1 MNDKK
6 RLFLLATKPIHH
18 RNQFKNTSVMN
29 SIMNQL
35 GNTPWLR
42 HFRLWA
48 WLLLYFVGVAAAQAQ
63 GIIVQSFQ
71 LDETD
76 LTANTSGTMVYD
88 QNGDKCALIKVET
101 LQRGFTFDGGML
113 GVAKVEE
120 NHNGEIWVYVPDRL
134 SHLTISHP
142 QLGILRN
149 HDLGMS
155 VQKGRTYILKL
166 TTGTVQTVVQQT
178 VMSQYLVFQVTP
190 ADAMVLVNNEAWPVS
205 EGSALKFVAFGN
217 YDYRVSSKLYHPEVG
232 RVEVKDPNNKVVVNV
247 QLKPAFGHIA
257 VPATGDLAGATI
269 YIDNEMVGQT
279 PVTSAALA
287 SGPHTVMAVKP
298 LYQSK
303 EQTVTVTDG
312 QTLTVQPTMSADF
325 ATVTLTV
332 DNNAEIYVNGERKGA
347 GSWSGNLASGEYV
360 METRLANHRASTT
373 TKRISPEQRTQTF
386 HLDAPIPIY
395 GSLNV
400 ATTPAMADV
409 YIDNQLAGQT
419 PLFLQQYLVGNHSV
433 RVSKANYGDYQTSVT
448 IQEGRTAEV
457 GGALSN
463 LANVSLSCN
472 ASNAQIVVDGQAKGL
487 LSNITQLG
495 YGHHEITL
503 KAEGYNDYS
512 GSIEVSQTQRSFNFA
527 MVAKEGEKQT
537 FTVKGVSFV
546 MIPVKGGTFQMGATS
561 EQKNPWDDEKPVHSV
576 TLSNYSIGETEVTQ
590 ALWQAVMGSN
600 PAKFKGPNRPV
611 EQVSWNDC
619 QTFIQKLNALTGKK
633 FRLPTEAEWE
643 YAARGGSKSRGYQY
657 AGSKDLGSVAWYSN
671 NSGSTTHDV
680 KTKAPNE
687 LGLYDM
693 SGNVWEWC
701 QDWKG
706 SYSSSAVTN
715 PQGPASGSNRVNR
728 GGSWYNSGRNCRS
741 ATRLSST
748 PSGLFNFLGLRLVL

>member
-1 MNDKK
+1 MN
-6 RLFLLATKPIHH
+6 T
-18 RNQFKNTSVMN
+18 
-29 SIMNQL
+29 L
-35 GNTPWLR
+35 GNTPWLC
-42 HFRLWA
+42 RLRFWA
-48 WLLLYFVGVAAAQAQ
+48 WLLLCFVGVAAAQAQ

-76 LTANTSGTMVYD
+76 LTANTQGTMVYD

-101 LQRGFTFDGGML
+101 LQRGFTFEGGML

-205 EGSALKFVAFGN
+205 DGSALKFVAFGN

-325 ATVTLTV
+325 AMVTLTV

-347 GSWSGNLASGEYV
+347 GSWTGNLASGEYV

-373 TKRISPEQRTQTF
+373 TKRISPDQRTQTYP
-386 HLDAPIPIY
+386 LDAPVPIY
-395 GSLNV
+395 GSLDV

-409 YIDNQLAGQT
+409 YIDEKLAGQT
-419 PLFLQQYLVGNHSV
+419 PLFLQQYLVGNHTV

-472 ASNAQIVVDGQAKGL
+472 
-487 LSNITQLG
+487 
-495 YGHHEITL
+495 
-503 KAEGYNDYS
+503 NDYS
-512 GSIEVSQTQRSFNFA
+512 GSIDISQTQRTFNFA
-527 MVAKEGEKQT
+527 MEAKDGEKQT

-561 EQKNPWDDEKPVHSV
+561 EQNNPWDDEKPVHSV

-600 PAKFKGPNRPV
+600 PSNFQGPNRPV

-619 QTFIQKLNALTGKK
+619 QKFIQKLNALTGQN

-643 YAARGGSKSRGYQY
+643 YAARGGNKSKGYQY
-657 AGSKDLGSVAWYSN
+657 AGSDNLGAVAWYSD
-671 NSGSTTHDV
+671 NSRGKTHDV

-687 LGLYDM
+687 LGIYNM

-701 QDWKG
+701 QDWMG
-706 SYSSSAVTN
+706 SYSSYAMSN
-715 PQGPASGSNRVNR
+715 PKGPASGSCRVIR
-728 GGSWYNSGRNCRS
+728 GGSWNCNDRGCRLAIRSGYE
-741 ATRLSST
+741 
-748 PSGLFNFLGLRLVL
+748 PSIRGDLLGLRLVL